1 MMMRLLMKKENE
13 IKMKRNKCV
22 LAVCLFLLTLPTF
35 SFEAKELFERRG
47 RSAQELIPAGHW
59 MYDALMAISL
69 ESRALNFADSAPLSI
84 AELLT
89 YLNEVDY
96 EALSEAGRAQYDR
109 IHHFIGEKRF
119 SIGADILSL
128 SVEPNLNLSGFY
140 KTNDN
145 IDWVY
150 DRYSRKPV
158 FDAPMVISCA
168 DYFAMDMEIS
178 LGSSRG
184 ASLQNDNYSNIPYL
198 VKNMDVN
205 FPYTAYFNTGY
216 KFTEKTGIAFQIQQ
230 GSQSIGRTLG
240 GSIIWSDHL
249 TGTTQAKLS
258 VYNPVLKYTAS
269 VSEFN
274 VDKYMYM
281 HNVEARLFKKFTLGV
296 QEGIL
301 VYAPL
306 ELRFMNPWTIFHGFA
321 PWRDYGDELGKRT
334 DDDPESHTC
343 AYLGIK
349 AEFTP
354 IKYLRLYGLFAMT
367 QYATPYE
374 KENWPDSLQPNGLGG
389 QWGAESYIPFKSGYL
404 HFGLEASYTQPY
416 LYIKESPNW
425 SLVRTYSENMGD
437 HAVFYEWIGSPN
449 GPDTISAQLT
459 GGYEVPAKFS
469 VDATYL
475 FMARG
480 EMSGTGVFDKMNADG
495 TNWGGQV
502 TEQSGIKDWCYPTNT
517 TERDYTTPHGIP
529 EYVHRLSVLGTWY
542 AKPWLKLSAQ
552 PAYVMIFNRNHTS
565 GNFAGGFE
573 IALSVECSFIRF

>member
-1 MMMRLLMKKENE
+1 MKKENE

-89 YLNEVDY
+89 YLDEVDY

-150 DRYSRKPV
+150 DRHSRKPV

>member
-1 MMMRLLMKKENE
+1 MKKENE

-22 LAVCLFLLTLPTF
+22 LAACLFLLTLPTF

-89 YLNEVDY
+89 YLDEVDY

-150 DRYSRKPV
+150 DRHSRKPV

>member
-22 LAVCLFLLTLPTF
+22 LAACLFLLTLPTF

-89 YLNEVDY
+89 YLDEVDY

-150 DRYSRKPV
+150 DRHSRKPV